1 MGRLLEQ
8 RPEVVAD
15 HVGGNLPTAYRATDE
30 GAHEVLGVIQHELV
44 ARHCR
49 DRFEGFERVGPVARA
64 VAWQRGGMP
73 VAGVEQLLDP
83 LELLRPHRI
92 GDVRLVHDHALHR
105 DQPVVEVG
113 ARRVVGAA
121 RGDQVDRLTARCT
134 RTHPLEEVAL
144 LATNEIDVR
153 QEQVLVQPAADQR
166 LGGTRAVEQL
176 FPVGNLLGFGRAW
189 LDRLVLDGCTGGQPV
204 AHGVVF
210 LVGQAGHRQW
220 HAFLGVSAGIGIE
233 LMRQRA
239 HVVAV
244 QAQDDFLGQLGIG
257 RERGLVPQLEHAR
270 HQRGLAALVVEHRVE
285 ALLAP
290 LALAMGVVEQP
301 RGGHCLAALALV
313 HGNLGG
319 AAHGAFGAFQL
330 QLAGGV
336 VAGVAGHAFLGE
348 DRLNVPGVGNGRARL
363 GGLPERHTADE
374 QGENAGK
381 NTMHHV
387 RKVLGIES
395 HHDLLP
401 GRPWVPCFADARPT

>member
-1 MGRLLEQ
+1 M
-8 RPEVVAD
+8 
-15 HVGGNLPTAYRATDE
+15 
-30 GAHEVLGVIQHELV
+30 
-44 ARHCR
+44 
-49 DRFEGFERVGPVARA
+49 
-64 VAWQRGGMP
+64 
-73 VAGVEQLLDP
+73 LDP
-83 LELLRPHRI
+83 LELLRPHRV

-121 RGDQVDRLTARCT
+121 RGDQVDRLAAGRARA
-134 RTHPLEEVAL
+134 HPLEEVPAL
-144 LATNEIDVR
+144 TAHKMDVG
-153 QEQVLVQPAADQR
+153 QEQMLIEPAADQG
-166 LGGTRAVEQL
+166 LGRTRAVEQR
-176 FPVGNLLGFGRAW
+176 FPVGDLRSLGGAW
-189 LDRLVLDGCTGGQPV
+189 PDRLVLHRGTGGKPALQR
-204 AHGVVF
+204 
-210 LVGQAGHRQW
+210 LVLGRGKAGDRQW
-220 HAFLGVSAGIGIE
+220 HALLGVGTGVGVE
-233 LMRQRA
+233 LARQRA

-244 QAQDDFLGQLGIG
+244 QAQDDFLGQLGVG

-290 LALAMGVVEQP
+290 FALAVGVVEQP

-313 HGNLGG
+313 HRYLGG
-319 AAHGAFGAFQL
+319 SAHRAFGAFQL

-336 VAGVAGHAFLGE
+336 VAGVAGHALLGE
-348 DRLNVPGVGNGRARL
+348 DRLNVPGVGNSRARL